1 MNGCCALCG
10 ESSNGHSYGSA
21 SDTQESDRTAT
32 NRPTIPHPT
41 RKTVRWA
48 PDVGKSARTRQE
60 FAIERVVDSDQGEDG
75 ISRYRVRWVG
85 YSPEEDTWEI
95 AQHLP
100 PHFIRQYEKAKR
112 RKLRGALLIEEL
124 SRSGIGP
131 YF

>member
-1 MNGCCALCG
+1 MAPAMEAPATSRKIG
-10 ESSNGHSYGSA
+10 
-21 SDTQESDRTAT
+21 RTAT